1 MSVLIGV
8 ALVFV
13 FLALIGWVLRPFW
26 ENPEAASPPSDRPG
40 SVPPSVPDGLDDPF
54 KIQQL
59 IDLEYDYQTGKMSYE
74 EYVRQKHEI
83 MGVRNS

>member
-1 MSVLIGV
+1 MSVLISL

-13 FLALIGWVLRPFW
+13 LLALIGWVLRPFW
-26 ENPEAASPPSDRPG
+26 VNPGVASSPSDRPG

-54 KIQQL
+54 KVQQL

-74 EYVRQKHEI
+74 EYVRQKREI
-83 MGVRNS
+83 IGA